1 MPSGYILPTVE
12 STTEAFQVLSS
23 LKTVKTLK
31 AMLLG
36 STVCGGYRDTD
47 RTPTEV
53 QIRQLEKLQ
62 MVLSEPSGC
71 ELVEQLSG
79 IMEKYNETAAVAM

>member
-53 QIRQLEKLQ
+53 QIRQLKKLQ
-62 MVLSEPSGC
+62 LALVLAQTD
-71 ELVEQLSG
+71 EQLPKM
-79 IMEKYNETAAVAM
+79 MEIFDRFIGNQSQN